1 MHEKFK
7 IKKSYTI
14 ETKKIQMAYAA
25 IARKCFDARQQ
36 SNNEPL
42 NLLNS
47 IQINNNMNPKR
58 ITDSNYYFY
67 CGRIC
72 FARRIMKQGRVYFIK
87 SILSNPFKIIN
98 LLYLIFSILPEP
110 ILDVVVNTWKALKV
124 KLKIQ
129 I

>member
-1 MHEKFK
+1 MAPGKAALIRSSVTTRTKDGPGLEK
-7 IKKSYTI
+7 
-14 ETKKIQMAYAA
+14 
-25 IARKCFDARQQ
+25 
-36 SNNEPL
+36 
-42 NLLNS
+42 

-72 FARRIMKQGRVYFIK
+72 FARRIMKQGRIYFIK

-98 LLYLIFSILPEP
+98 LLYLIFSILPKP
-110 ILDVVVNTWKALKV
+110 ILDLIVNTWKALKV
-124 KLKIQ
+124 KLRIQ